1 MRPSTCNKAIQT
13 EDKITQTDENITN
26 STKQTEA
33 KSQEKPQEI
42 KAEKKQENG
51 SSSNNGKPALKAAP
65 IEMMRKGRDGLLIS
79 WGFPLWF
86 SLFSLVC
93 VLYTLNYEH
102 NSSILLLEPMN
113 TYCELPQISSLCF
126 FFIDVT

>member
-42 KAEKKQENG
+42 KAE
-51 SSSNNGKPALKAAP
+51 NNRKRGAHLTMVSRLLK
-65 IEMMRKGRDGLLIS
+65 RH
-79 WGFPLWF
+79 PLK
-86 SLFSLVC
+86 
-93 VLYTLNYEH
+93 
-102 NSSILLLEPMN
+102 
-113 TYCELPQISSLCF
+113 
-126 FFIDVT
+126 